1 MGDGCRGTLQRDT
14 HCFTPGCP
22 GPLEAAQ
29 SWGQQPCTA
38 SSLMATG
45 AHTGASID
53 CLPGHPKQC
62 LTHRAANPA
71 PGFSVFCW
79 DTCTMLCRALS
90 TPSEPPITTTHSSC
104 SSRQAGRRPSSQ
116 QDVAAGAGHHHQRLP
131 SLGPE
136 DSEAIASWELSMAA
150 SRIAQHCHSWSAR
163 TAQGYGC

>member
-1 MGDGCRGTLQRDT
+1 MYLNKMQICFFKVFLICLKAVKGWVMAAEEQTFPT

-90 TPSEPPITTTHSSC
+90 TPSEPPSHHDTQQLQLQT
-104 SSRQAGRRPSSQ
+104 SREKAQQPAGCGSRSWPSPPE
-116 QDVAAGAGHHHQRLP
+116 AA
-131 SLGPE
+131 
-136 DSEAIASWELSMAA
+136 LSG
-150 SRIAQHCHSWSAR
+150 SRGQ
-163 TAQGYGC
+163 